1 MKLRYECEFE
11 IKGPTCEGCPF
22 LRYFETW
29 DEYKCG
35 AKGNKLID
43 MQIGYPSGLKN
54 RPEWCPC
61 KVVDK

>member
-11 IKGPTCEGCPF
+11 IEGPACEGCPF

-35 AKGNKLID
+35 VKDNKLID
-43 MQIGYPSGLKN
+43 SQVAYYNLRTIPD
-54 RPEWCPC
+54 WCLC
-61 KVVDK
+61 KVVDE